1 MIINRF
7 TNQARMPSFGL
18 FLYLCENFTPM
29 KTKLI
34 LLLCFLCLFAT
45 AQNVHI
51 LPTPQQV
58 KTSEGQFVWDEN
70 VVLTYDA
77 SDAEISQIVTIF
89 RQDLDQISGKKVQFS
104 RGIIKGKHFIELIK
118 TDHLGVS
125 ENEDQAYRLT
135 INRNFVRMEATTNT
149 GLFYATQSLKQ
160 LFRHAFLT
168 DKNQIAIPCMAI
180 TDWPN
185 FKIRAWQDDI
195 SRGPIVS
202 MDYLKR
208 LIPQMAECKL
218 NAFSLYTE
226 HTFKTQCHPDIAPI
240 DAFTAEEIKELEEFC
255 RPYHIQVI
263 GNQQCFGHFEEILCN
278 PFYSHLADTK
288 WNLNPAKEE
297 TYKFLED
304 HLREVARAYKSPYF
318 NINCDETESLGQGLA
333 KTYVDSVGAEKVYY
347 QHINRVNRM
356 LRPFRKRVMMWGDI
370 ADQHPEI
377 LANLDDDIFLIA
389 WSYVDKNDFDDFLK
403 PYKESGR
410 SFFVAPGV
418 SLSERVWPKH
428 YEFRKNITN
437 LCRDGYRNGAIGVI
451 NTCWD
456 DFGESLINSA
466 LYGLALGAEMSWNPL
481 KDAGDEMASRQL
493 DENFS
498 AHSLGCLATEPL
510 HSLNH
515 VSDLSKF
522 DEIGKFTALTA
533 PMVPFYPA
541 LVDSSFEQR
550 SIDALTELALAS
562 KQLTERKKAVKRNAD
577 VFDNALYA
585 VHRMKWCAER
595 NIARCQLYRT
605 LNDPSEENIAESKET
620 ILNLKTSLH
629 DLKKEYVKVWDI
641 ESRPYWLDVNLK
653 KYDDIARD
661 LQQLEYLP
669 FIETTTDEKGHTA
682 IALKTVFNDKEIR
695 YTIDGKEVTH
705 YDSIYQSPIV
715 LERPCLVKAACFNE
729 VGEPT
734 CAERYF
740 CYHKAMG
747 RLKQLNSP
755 AGNYRPEYSGG
766 GDNALVDGTLGGDDY
781 RDGHWQGFYGMDA
794 DIEIDLGKW
803 TKVNALNIGF
813 LVNAHDWILRPN
825 EVAVYTSTDG
835 KLYRIHKTFTLSTEV
850 ERKGNFVFREK
861 YETPNLSTRYLRI
874 VAKNPGLIPEGLPG
888 AGYDSWIFMD
898 EIIVE

>member
-1 MIINRF
+1 
-7 TNQARMPSFGL
+7 
-18 FLYLCENFTPM
+18 M
-29 KTKLI
+29 KSKLLTI
-34 LLLCFLCLFAT
+34 LCLFAMT
-45 AQNVHI
+45 TFAQNTHI

-58 KTSEGQFVWDEN
+58 KTAEGQFVWDEN

-77 SDAEISQIVTIF
+77 SDAEIRQIVTMF
-89 RQDLDQISGKKVQFS
+89 RQDLDRISGKKVQFS
-104 RGIIKGKHFIELIK
+104 RGVIKGKHFIELIK

-135 INRNFVRMEATTNT
+135 INPNFVRMEATTNT

-160 LFRHAFLT
+160 LYRYAFLQS
-168 DKNQIAIPCMAI
+168 KGNEIALPCATI

-208 LIPQMAECKL
+208 LIPQMTECKL

-226 HTFKTQCHPDIAPI
+226 HTFKTNCHPDIAPT

-255 RPYHIQVI
+255 KPYHIQII

-297 TYKFLED
+297 TYQFLED

-318 NINCDETESLGQGLA
+318 NINCDETESLGQGYA
-333 KTYVDSVGAEKVYY
+333 KAYVDSIGAEKVYY

-356 LRPFRKRVMMWGDI
+356 LRPYRKRVMMWGDI

-377 LANLDDDIFLIA
+377 LDNLDDDIFLIA

-428 YEFRKNITN
+428 YEFRKNISN
-437 LCRDGYRNGAIGVI
+437 LCRDGYKNGALGVI

-466 LYGLALGAEMSWNPL
+466 LYGLAWGAEMSWN
-481 KDAGDEMASRQL
+481 AVSTDERNAEANFANHFFGSTSNTLINYL
-493 DENFS
+493 DSISEI
-498 AHSLGCLATEPL
+498 
-510 HSLNH
+510 
-515 VSDLSKF
+515 SKI
-522 DEIGKFTALTA
+522 DDIGKFSALTEHIT
-533 PMVPFYPA
+533 PFYPSQIT
-541 LVDSSFEQR
+541 DS
-550 SIDALTELALAS
+550 T
-562 KQLTERKKAVKRNAD
+562 KKANQLLFEKLDRLELIEWATVGKIKKNRGMI
-577 VFDNALYA
+577 DNAIYA
-585 VHRMKWCAER
+585 IMRMKWCTLR
-595 NIARCQLYRT
+595 NIARCQLYKT
-605 LNDPSEENIAESKET
+605 YNDPTEENVDFSQHMING
-620 ILNLKTSLH
+620 LLWHLH
-629 DLKKEYVKVWDI
+629 QLKKEYVKVWNI
-641 ESRPYWLDVNLK
+641 ESRPYWLDVNMK
-653 KYDDIARD
+653 KYDDIARE

-669 FIETTTDEKGHTA
+669 FIEAITDEKGRTA
-682 IALKTVFNDKEIR
+682 IALKTIFGNKEIH
-695 YTIDGKEVTH
+695 YTLDGKEVTPN
-705 YDSIYQSPIV
+705 DSVYQSPIV

-729 VGEPT
+729 IGE
-734 CAERYF
+734 AVRNERYF
-740 CYHKAMG
+740 CYHKGMG

-766 GDNALVDGTLGGDDY
+766 GDNALVDGTLGGGDY
-781 RDGHWQGFYGMDA
+781 KDGRWQGFYGTDA
-794 DIEIDLGKW
+794 DIEIDLGTW

-813 LVNAHDWILRPN
+813 LVNAHDWILRPDTIQ
-825 EVAVYTSTDG
+825 VYGSYNG
-835 KLYRIHKTFTLSTEV
+835 KDYTLRGTFPLTTEV
-850 ERKGNFVFREK
+850 TREGNFTFRERF
-861 YETPNLSTRYLRI
+861 EIPISTRLLRI
-874 VAKNPGLIPEGLPG
+874 VVKNPGKLPEGLPG
-888 AGYDSWIFMD
+888 AGFDSWIFMD
-898 EIIVE
+898 EIVVE

>member
-1 MIINRF
+1 MKRVFIVISCIF
-7 TNQARMPSFGL
+7 LTVCGL
-18 FLYLCENFTPM
+18 
-29 KTKLI
+29 
-34 LLLCFLCLFAT
+34 
-45 AQNVHI
+45 AQNIHI
-51 LPTPQQV
+51 LPSPQQV
-58 KTSEGQFVWDEN
+58 KTHEGQFIWDN
-70 VVLTYDA
+70 DVVLAYDA
-77 SDAEISQIVTIF
+77 SDTEISQIVTML
-89 RQDLDQISGKKVQFS
+89 RKDLDQINGKPLQFA
-104 RGIIKGKHFIELIK
+104 RGTVKGKHFIELIK

-160 LFRHAFLT
+160 LYRYAFLCN
-168 DKNQIAIPCMAI
+168 KNEIALPCATI

-226 HTFKTQCHPDIAPI
+226 HTFKTQCHPDIAPS

-255 RPYHIQVI
+255 RPYHIQII

-297 TYKFLED
+297 TYQFLED
-304 HLREVARAYKSPYF
+304 HLREVANAYKSPYF
-318 NINCDETESLGQGLA
+318 NINCDETESLGQGYA
-333 KTYVDSVGAEKVYY
+333 KAYVDSIGAEKVYY

-356 LRPFRKRVMMWGDI
+356 LRPYRKRVMMWGDI

-410 SFFVAPGV
+410 NFFVAPGV

-428 YEFRKNITN
+428 YEFQDNITY
-437 LCRDGYRNGAIGVI
+437 LCRDGYKNGALGVI

-466 LYGLALGAEMSWNPL
+466 LYGLAWGAEMSWN
-481 KDAGDEMASRQL
+481 AVSTDERNAEANFANHFFGSTSNTLINYL
-493 DENFS
+493 DSISEI
-498 AHSLGCLATEPL
+498 
-510 HSLNH
+510 
-515 VSDLSKF
+515 SKI
-522 DEIGKFTALTA
+522 DDIGKFSALTEHIT
-533 PMVPFYPA
+533 PFYPSQIT
-541 LVDSSFEQR
+541 DS
-550 SIDALTELALAS
+550 T
-562 KQLTERKKAVKRNAD
+562 KKANQLLFEKLDRLEQIEWATVEKIKKNRGMI
-577 VFDNALYA
+577 DNAIYSIM
-585 VHRMKWCAER
+585 RMKWCTLR
-595 NIARCQLYRT
+595 NIARCQLYKT
-605 LNDPSEENIAESKET
+605 YNDPTEENVDFSQHMING
-620 ILNLKTSLH
+620 LLWHLH
-629 DLKKEYVKVWDI
+629 QLKKEYVKVWNI
-641 ESRPYWLDVNLK
+641 ESRPYWLDVNMK
-653 KYDDIARD
+653 KYDDIARE

-669 FIETTTDEKGHTA
+669 FIEAITDEKGHTA
-682 IALKTVFNDKEIR
+682 IALKTIFGDKEIR
-695 YTIDGKEVTH
+695 YTLDGKEVTPN
-705 YDSIYQSPIV
+705 DSIYQSPIV

-766 GDNALVDGTLGGDDY
+766 GDNALLDGTLGGDDY
-781 RDGHWQGFYGMDA
+781 KDGRWQGFYGTDA
-794 DIEIDLGKW
+794 DIEIDLGQWDKIN
-803 TKVNALNIGF
+803 TIDIGF
-813 LVNAHDWILRPN
+813 LVNAHDWILRPDTIQ
-825 EVAVYTSTDG
+825 VYGSYNG
-835 KLYRIHKTFTLSTEV
+835 KDYTLRGTFPLTTEV
-850 ERKGNFVFREK
+850 TREGNFTFRERF
-861 YETPNLSTRYLRI
+861 EIPISTRLLRI
-874 VAKNPGLIPEGLPG
+874 VVKNPGKLPEGLPG
-888 AGYDSWIFMD
+888 AGFDSWIFMD
-898 EIIVE
+898 EIVVE

>member
-1 MIINRF
+1 
-7 TNQARMPSFGL
+7 
-18 FLYLCENFTPM
+18 M
-29 KTKLI
+29 KSKLLTI
-34 LLLCFLCLFAT
+34 LCLFAMT
-45 AQNVHI
+45 TLAQNVHI

-58 KTSEGQFVWDEN
+58 KTTEGQFVWDEN

-77 SDAEISQIVTIF
+77 SDAEISQIVTMF
-89 RQDLDQISGKKVQFS
+89 RQDLDRISGKKVQFS
-104 RGIIKGKHFIELIK
+104 RGVIKGKHFIELIK
-118 TDHLGVS
+118 TDHLGIS

-160 LFRHAFLT
+160 LYRYAFLQS
-168 DKNQIAIPCMAI
+168 KGNEIALPCATI

-226 HTFKTQCHPDIAPI
+226 HTFKTKCHPDIAPI

-255 RPYHIQVI
+255 RPYHIQII

-278 PFYSHLADTK
+278 PFYSDLADTK

-318 NINCDETESLGQGLA
+318 NINCDETESLGQGYA
-333 KTYVDSVGAEKVYY
+333 KAYVDSIGAETVYY

-356 LRPFRKRVMMWGDI
+356 LRPYRKRVMMWGDI
-370 ADQHPEI
+370 ADKHPEI

-428 YEFRKNITN
+428 YEFRKNISN
-437 LCRDGYRNGAIGVI
+437 LCRDGYKNGALGVI

-466 LYGLALGAEMSWNPL
+466 LYGLAWGAEMSWN
-481 KDAGDEMASRQL
+481 AVSTDERNAEANFTNHFFGSTSDTLINYL
-493 DENFS
+493 DSISEI
-498 AHSLGCLATEPL
+498 
-510 HSLNH
+510 
-515 VSDLSKF
+515 SKI
-522 DEIGKFTALTA
+522 DDIGKFSALTEHIT
-533 PMVPFYPA
+533 PFYPSQIT
-541 LVDSSFEQR
+541 DS
-550 SIDALTELALAS
+550 T
-562 KQLTERKKAVKRNAD
+562 KKANQLLFEKLDRLELIEWATVGKIKKNRGMI
-577 VFDNALYA
+577 DNAIYSIM
-585 VHRMKWCAER
+585 RMKWCTLR
-595 NIARCQLYRT
+595 NIARCQLYKT
-605 LNDPSEENIAESKET
+605 YNDPTEENVDFSQHMING
-620 ILNLKTSLH
+620 LLWHLH
-629 DLKKEYVKVWDI
+629 QLKKEYVKVWNI
-641 ESRPYWLDVNLK
+641 ESRPYWLDVNMK
-653 KYDDIARD
+653 KYDDIARE
-661 LQQLEYLP
+661 LQQIEYLP
-669 FIETTTDEKGHTA
+669 FIETITDEKGHTA
-682 IALKTVFNDKEIR
+682 IALKTIFGDKEIR
-695 YTIDGKEVTH
+695 YTVDGKEVTKSAPV
-705 YDSIYQSPIV
+705 YENPIQ

-781 RDGHWQGFYGMDA
+781 KDGRWQGFYGTDA
-794 DIEIDLGKW
+794 DIEIDLGTW

-813 LVNAHDWILRPN
+813 LVNAHDWILRPDTIQ
-825 EVAVYTSTDG
+825 VYGSYNG
-835 KLYRIHKTFTLSTEV
+835 KDYTLRGTFPLTTEV
-850 ERKGNFVFREK
+850 TREGNFTFRERF
-861 YETPNLSTRYLRI
+861 EIPISTRLLRI
-874 VAKNPGLIPEGLPG
+874 VVKNPGKLPEGLPG
-888 AGYDSWIFMD
+888 AGFDSWIFMD
-898 EIIVE
+898 EIIID

>member
-1 MIINRF
+1 
-7 TNQARMPSFGL
+7 
-18 FLYLCENFTPM
+18 M
-29 KTKLI
+29 KSKLLTI
-34 LLLCFLCLFAT
+34 LCLFALNAF
-45 AQNVHI
+45 AQNTHI

-58 KTSEGQFVWDEN
+58 KTAEGQFVWDEN

-77 SDAEISQIVTIF
+77 SDAEISQIVTMF
-89 RQDLDQISGKKVQFS
+89 RQDLDRISGKKVQFS
-104 RGIIKGKHFIELIK
+104 RGVIKGKHFIELIK
-118 TDHLGVS
+118 TDHLGIS

-160 LFRHAFLT
+160 LYRYAFLQS
-168 DKNQIAIPCMAI
+168 KGNEIALPCATI

-226 HTFKTQCHPDIAPI
+226 HTFKTNCHPDIAPT

-255 RPYHIQVI
+255 RTYHIQII

-278 PFYSHLADTK
+278 PFYSYLADTK

-318 NINCDETESLGQGLA
+318 NINCDETESLGQGYA
-333 KTYVDSVGAEKVYY
+333 KTYVDSIGAEKVYY

-356 LRPFRKRVMMWGDI
+356 LRPYRKRVMMWGDI

-377 LANLDDDIFLIA
+377 LDNLDDDIFLIA

-428 YEFRKNITN
+428 YEFRKNISN
-437 LCRDGYRNGAIGVI
+437 LCRDGYKNGALGVI

-466 LYGLALGAEMSWNPL
+466 LYGLALGAEMSWN
-481 KDAGDEMASRQL
+481 AVSTDERNTETNFANHFFGSTSDTFINYL
-493 DENFS
+493 DSISEI
-498 AHSLGCLATEPL
+498 
-510 HSLNH
+510 
-515 VSDLSKF
+515 SKI
-522 DEIGKFTALTA
+522 DDIGKFSALTEHIT
-533 PMVPFYPA
+533 PFYPSQIT
-541 LVDSSFEQR
+541 DS
-550 SIDALTELALAS
+550 T
-562 KQLTERKKAVKRNAD
+562 KKANQLLFEKLDRLELIEWATVEKIKKNRGMI
-577 VFDNALYA
+577 DNAIYSIM
-585 VHRMKWCAER
+585 RMKWCTLR
-595 NIARCQLYRT
+595 NIARCQLYKT
-605 LNDPSEENIAESKET
+605 YNDPTEENVDFSQHMING
-620 ILNLKTSLH
+620 LLWHLH
-629 DLKKEYVKVWDI
+629 QLKKEYVKVWNI
-641 ESRPYWLDVNLK
+641 ESRPYWLDVNMK
-653 KYDDIARD
+653 KYDDIARE

-669 FIETTTDEKGHTA
+669 FIEAITDEKGHTA
-682 IALKTVFNDKEIR
+682 IALKTIFGDKEIR
-695 YTIDGKEVTH
+695 YTVDGKEVTKSAPV
-705 YDSIYQSPIV
+705 YENPIQ

-766 GDNALVDGTLGGDDY
+766 GDNALVDGTLGGGDY
-781 RDGHWQGFYGMDA
+781 KDGRWQGFYGIDA
-794 DIEIDLGKW
+794 DIEIDLGTW

-813 LVNAHDWILRPN
+813 LVNAHDWILRPDTIQ
-825 EVAVYTSTDG
+825 VYGSYNG
-835 KLYRIHKTFTLSTEV
+835 KDYTLRGTFPLTTEV
-850 ERKGNFVFREK
+850 THEGNFTFRERF
-861 YETPNLSTRYLRI
+861 EIPISTRLLRI
-874 VAKNPGLIPEGLPG
+874 VVKNPGKLPEGLPG
-888 AGYDSWIFMD
+888 AGFDSWIFMD
-898 EIIVE
+898 EIVVE

>member
-1 MIINRF
+1 
-7 TNQARMPSFGL
+7 
-18 FLYLCENFTPM
+18 M
-29 KTKLI
+29 KSKLLTI
-34 LLLCFLCLFAT
+34 LCLFAMT
-45 AQNVHI
+45 TFAQNTHI

-58 KTSEGQFVWDEN
+58 KTAEGQFVWDDN

-77 SDAEISQIVTIF
+77 SDAEISQIVTMF
-89 RQDLDQISGKKVQFS
+89 RQDLDRISGKKVQFS
-104 RGIIKGKHFIELIK
+104 RGVIKGKHFIELIK

-160 LFRHAFLT
+160 LYRYAFLQS
-168 DKNQIAIPCMAI
+168 KGNEIALPCATI

-226 HTFKTQCHPDIAPI
+226 HTFKTKCHPDIAPT

-255 RPYHIQVI
+255 RPYHIQII

-318 NINCDETESLGQGLA
+318 NINCDETESLGQGYA
-333 KTYVDSVGAEKVYY
+333 RAYVDSIGAEKVYY

-356 LRPFRKRVMMWGDI
+356 LRPYRKRVMMWGDI

-377 LANLDDDIFLIA
+377 LDNLDDDIFLIA

-403 PYKESGR
+403 PYKASGR

-428 YEFRKNITN
+428 YEFRKNISN
-437 LCRDGYRNGAIGVI
+437 LCRDGYKNGALGVI

-466 LYGLALGAEMSWNPL
+466 LYGLAWGAEMSWN
-481 KDAGDEMASRQL
+481 AVSTDERNTETNFANHFFGSTSDTFINYL
-493 DENFS
+493 DSISEI
-498 AHSLGCLATEPL
+498 
-510 HSLNH
+510 
-515 VSDLSKF
+515 SKI
-522 DEIGKFTALTA
+522 DDIGKFSALTEHIT
-533 PMVPFYPA
+533 PFYPSQIT
-541 LVDSSFEQR
+541 DS
-550 SIDALTELALAS
+550 T
-562 KQLTERKKAVKRNAD
+562 KKANQLLFEKLDRLELIEWATVEKIKKNRGMI
-577 VFDNALYA
+577 DNAIYSIM
-585 VHRMKWCAER
+585 RMKWCTLR
-595 NIARCQLYRT
+595 NIARCQLYKT
-605 LNDPSEENIAESKET
+605 YNDPTEENVDFSQHMING
-620 ILNLKTSLH
+620 LLWHLH
-629 DLKKEYVKVWDI
+629 QLKKEYVKVWNI

-653 KYDDIARD
+653 KYDDIARE

-669 FIETTTDEKGHTA
+669 FIETTTNEKGHA
-682 IALKTVFNDKEIR
+682 AVALKTVFGDKEIR
-695 YTIDGKEVTH
+695 YTLDGKEVTQN
-705 YDSIYQSPIV
+705 DSVYQSPIV

-781 RDGHWQGFYGMDA
+781 KDGRWQGFYGTDA

-803 TKVNALNIGF
+803 TKVEALNIGF
-813 LVNAHDWILRPN
+813 LVNAHDWILRPDTIQ
-825 EVAVYTSTDG
+825 VYGSYNGKDYTLRGTFPLTTKVTS
-835 KLYRIHKTFTLSTEV
+835 E
-850 ERKGNFVFREK
+850 GNFTFRERF
-861 YETPNLSTRYLRI
+861 EIPISTRLLRI
-874 VAKNPGLIPEGLPG
+874 VVKNPGKLPEGLPG
-888 AGYDSWIFMD
+888 AGFDSWIFMD
-898 EIIVE
+898 EIVVE

>member
-1 MIINRF
+1 
-7 TNQARMPSFGL
+7 
-18 FLYLCENFTPM
+18 M
-29 KTKLI
+29 KSKLLTI
-34 LLLCFLCLFAT
+34 LCLFAMT
-45 AQNVHI
+45 TFAQNTHI

-58 KTSEGQFVWDEN
+58 KTAEGQFVWDEN

-77 SDAEISQIVTIF
+77 SDAEIRQIVTMF
-89 RQDLDQISGKKVQFS
+89 RQDLDRISGKKVQFS
-104 RGIIKGKHFIELIK
+104 RGVIKGKHFIELIK
-118 TDHLGVS
+118 TDHLGIS

-135 INRNFVRMEATTNT
+135 INPNFVRMEATTNT

-160 LFRHAFLT
+160 LYRYAFLQS
-168 DKNQIAIPCMAI
+168 KGNEIALPCATI

-226 HTFKTQCHPDIAPI
+226 HTFKTNCHPDIAPT

-255 RPYHIQVI
+255 KPYHIQII

-318 NINCDETESLGQGLA
+318 NINCDETESLGQGYA
-333 KTYVDSVGAEKVYY
+333 KAYVDSIGAEKVYY

-356 LRPFRKRVMMWGDI
+356 LRPYRKRVMMWGDI

-377 LANLDDDIFLIA
+377 LDNLDDDIFLIA

-428 YEFRKNITN
+428 YEFRKNISN
-437 LCRDGYRNGAIGVI
+437 LCRDGYKNGALGVI

-466 LYGLALGAEMSWNPL
+466 LYGLALGAEMSWN
-481 KDAGDEMASRQL
+481 AVSTDERNAEANFANHFFGSTSNTLINYL
-493 DENFS
+493 DSISEI
-498 AHSLGCLATEPL
+498 
-510 HSLNH
+510 
-515 VSDLSKF
+515 SKI
-522 DEIGKFTALTA
+522 DDIGKFSALTEHIT
-533 PMVPFYPA
+533 PFYPSQIT
-541 LVDSSFEQR
+541 DS
-550 SIDALTELALAS
+550 T
-562 KQLTERKKAVKRNAD
+562 KKANQLLFEKLDRLELIEWATVGKIKKNRGMI
-577 VFDNALYA
+577 DNAIYA
-585 VHRMKWCAER
+585 IMRMKWCTLR
-595 NIARCQLYRT
+595 NIARCQLYKT
-605 LNDPSEENIAESKET
+605 YNDPTEENVDFSQHMING
-620 ILNLKTSLH
+620 LLWHLH
-629 DLKKEYVKVWDI
+629 QLKKEYVKVWNI
-641 ESRPYWLDVNLK
+641 ESRPYWLDVNMK
-653 KYDDIARD
+653 KYDDIARE

-669 FIETTTDEKGHTA
+669 FIEAITDEKGRTA
-682 IALKTVFNDKEIR
+682 IALKTIFGNKEIH
-695 YTIDGKEVTH
+695 YTLDGKEVTPN
-705 YDSIYQSPIV
+705 DSVYQSPIV

-729 VGEPT
+729 IGE
-734 CAERYF
+734 AVRNERYF
-740 CYHKAMG
+740 CYHKGMG

-766 GDNALVDGTLGGDDY
+766 GDNALVDGTLGGGDY
-781 RDGHWQGFYGMDA
+781 KDGRWQGFYGTDA
-794 DIEIDLGKW
+794 DIEIDLGTW

-813 LVNAHDWILRPN
+813 LVNAHDWILRPDTIQ
-825 EVAVYTSTDG
+825 VYGSYNG
-835 KLYRIHKTFTLSTEV
+835 KDYTLRGTFPLTTEV
-850 ERKGNFVFREK
+850 TREGNFTFRERF
-861 YETPNLSTRYLRI
+861 EIPISTRLLRI
-874 VAKNPGLIPEGLPG
+874 VVKNPGKLPEGLPG
-888 AGYDSWIFMD
+888 AGFDSWIFMD
-898 EIIVE
+898 EIVVE

>member
-1 MIINRF
+1 
-7 TNQARMPSFGL
+7 
-18 FLYLCENFTPM
+18 M
-29 KTKLI
+29 KSKLLTI
-34 LLLCFLCLFAT
+34 LCLFAMT
-45 AQNVHI
+45 AFAQNTHI
-51 LPTPQQV
+51 LPTPHQV
-58 KTSEGQFVWDEN
+58 KTAEGQFVWDEN

-77 SDAEISQIVTIF
+77 SDAEISQIVTMF
-89 RQDLDQISGKKVQFS
+89 RQDLDRISGKKVQFS
-104 RGIIKGKHFIELIK
+104 RGVIKGKHFIELIK
-118 TDHLGVS
+118 TDHLGIS

-160 LFRHAFLT
+160 LYRYAFLCN
-168 DKNQIAIPCMAI
+168 KNEIALPCATI

-226 HTFKTQCHPDIAPI
+226 HTFKTQSHPDIAPT

-255 RPYHIQVI
+255 RPYHIQII

-318 NINCDETESLGQGLA
+318 NINCDETESLGQGYA
-333 KTYVDSVGAEKVYY
+333 KAYVDSIGAEKVYY

-356 LRPFRKRVMMWGDI
+356 LRPYRKRVMMWGDI

-377 LANLDDDIFLIA
+377 LDNLDDDIFLIA

-428 YEFRKNITN
+428 YEFRKNISN
-437 LCRDGYRNGAIGVI
+437 LCRDGYKNGALGVI

-466 LYGLALGAEMSWNPL
+466 LYGLAWGAEMSWN
-481 KDAGDEMASRQL
+481 AVSTDERNAEANFANHFFGSTSDTLINYL
-493 DENFS
+493 DSISEI
-498 AHSLGCLATEPL
+498 
-510 HSLNH
+510 
-515 VSDLSKF
+515 SKI
-522 DEIGKFTALTA
+522 DDIGKFSALTEHIT
-533 PMVPFYPA
+533 PFYPSQIT
-541 LVDSSFEQR
+541 DS
-550 SIDALTELALAS
+550 T
-562 KQLTERKKAVKRNAD
+562 KKANQLLFEKLDRLELIEWATVEKIKKNRGMI
-577 VFDNALYA
+577 DNAIYSIM
-585 VHRMKWCAER
+585 RMKWCTLR
-595 NIARCQLYRT
+595 NIARCQLYKT
-605 LNDPSEENIAESKET
+605 YNDPTEENVDFSQHMING
-620 ILNLKTSLH
+620 LLWHLH
-629 DLKKEYVKVWDI
+629 QLKKEYVKVWNI
-641 ESRPYWLDVNLK
+641 ESRPYWLDVNMK
-653 KYDDIARD
+653 KYDDIARE

-669 FIETTTDEKGHTA
+669 FIEAITDEKGHTA
-682 IALKTVFNDKEIR
+682 IALKTVFGDKEIR
-695 YTIDGKEVTH
+695 YTLDGKEVTPN
-705 YDSIYQSPIV
+705 DSIYQSPIV

-766 GDNALVDGTLGGDDY
+766 GDNALVDGTLGGGDY
-781 RDGHWQGFYGMDA
+781 KDGRWQGFYGTDA
-794 DIEIDLGKW
+794 DIEIDLGTW
-803 TKVNALNIGF
+803 AKVNALNIGF
-813 LVNAHDWILRPN
+813 LVNAHDWILRPDTIQ
-825 EVAVYTSTDG
+825 VYGSYNGKDYTLRGTFPLTTKVTS
-835 KLYRIHKTFTLSTEV
+835 E
-850 ERKGNFVFREK
+850 GNFTFRERF
-861 YETPNLSTRYLRI
+861 EIPISTRLLRI
-874 VAKNPGLIPEGLPG
+874 VVKNPGKLPDGLPG
-888 AGYDSWIFMD
+888 AGFDSWIFMD
-898 EIIVE
+898 EIVVE